1 MSLKIWFFRM
11 LTGRSDVCGSD
22 FQGKCAELKK
32 RRMEPPVLKI
42 ETNQKTIP
50 KSCQNRTRRWK
61 EYCYL
66 QKLRDKSRS
75 FVDDDYAAFD
85 CSE

>member
-1 MSLKIWFFRM
+1 M

-42 ETNQKTIP
+42 ETDQKTIP
-50 KSCQNRTRRWK
+50 KSCGQNRTRKWK

-66 QKLRDKSRS
+66 
-75 FVDDDYAAFD
+75 
-85 CSE
+85 